1 MKPKKFK
8 TLIEG
13 IAEEVGVHE
22 DVVTD
27 FIKFYYSEVR
37 KHMVSVTDPK
47 IYIDNLGTFSVMKWK
62 LNKALEKQRNILKN
76 VDLDTYNGYEKH
88 LNVSSKIEVMERTL
102 NVMEERRKEYQEI
115 KSKKWNY
122 ISI

>member
-37 KHMVSVTDPK
+37 NHMVSVTDPK
-47 IYIDNLGTFSVMKWK
+47 IYIDNLGTFSVMKGK

-102 NVMEERRKEYQEI
+102 DVMEQRRKEYQEF
-115 KSKKWNY
+115 KLKK
-122 ISI
+122 

>member
-47 IYIDNLGTFSVMKWK
+47 IYIDNLGTFSVMKKK
-62 LNKALEKQRNILKN
+62 LNKALEKQRNILN
-76 VDLDTYNGYEKH
+76 SVDVNTYNGYEKH
-88 LNVSSKIEVMERTL
+88 LNTTSKIEIMEKTL
-102 NVMEERRKEYQEI
+102 NVMEQRKKEYQEF
-115 KSKKWNY
+115 KSKK
-122 ISI
+122 

>member
-22 DVVTD
+22 NVVTD

-47 IYIDNLGTFSVMKWK
+47 IYIDNLGTFSVMKKK
-62 LNKALEKQRNILKN
+62 LNKALEKQRKILKN

-88 LNVSSKIEVMERTL
+88 LNVSSKKKIMERNL
-102 NVMEERRKEYQEI
+102 DVMGQRRKEYQEF
-115 KSKKWNY
+115 KSKK
-122 ISI
+122 